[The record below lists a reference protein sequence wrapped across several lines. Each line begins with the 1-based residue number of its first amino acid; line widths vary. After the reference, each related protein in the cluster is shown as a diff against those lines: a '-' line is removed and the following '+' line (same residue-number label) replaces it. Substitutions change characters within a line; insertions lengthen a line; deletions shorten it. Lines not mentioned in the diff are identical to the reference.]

1 MQAFFLT
8 GLTIG
13 IIGSFHCIGM
23 CGPLALSLPVSKAGN
38 VFQQIAAI
46 MAYNLGRVTTYFS
59 LGSLFGAIGKSFV
72 LVGYQ
77 QALSIATG
85 LLLLGVLLF
94 GKKLK
99 MTIPVV
105 AAFHKWIQGTLF
117 RLLKKPQN
125 AGVFFLTGLVNGLL
139 PCGLVYLAI
148 ASAITTGTALNGG
161 MVMAGFGL
169 GTIPLM
175 VVLMIAGTFIS
186 VTFRSKIRRLVPYF
200 AGIVACVLILRGLNL
215 GIPYISPVM
224 PGSGE
229 IQVVGCHPD
238 SIMVNTVRQ

>member
-23 CGPLALSLPVSKAGN
+23 CGPLALSLPVNKEAHAWKQ
-38 VFQQIAAI
+38 VAVI

-59 LGSLFGAIGKSFV
+59 LGILFGIIGKSFA

-77 QALSIATG
+77 QALSIGTG
-85 LLLLGVLLF
+85 VLLLIVLLF
-94 GKKLK
+94 GNKLR
-99 MTIPVV
+99 TNIPFI
-105 AAFHKWIQGTLF
+105 AAFHRWLKNRLF
-117 RLLKKPQN
+117 VLLRKPQRIT
-125 AGVFFLTGLVNGLL
+125 VFFLIGVVNGLL

-148 ASAITTGTALNGG
+148 ASAVTTGAAINGG
-161 MVMAGFGL
+161 VVMLGFGL

-175 VVLMIAGTFIS
+175 VVLMVAGTFIS
-186 VTFRSKIRRLVPYF
+186 VAFRSGIRRMVPYF
-200 AGIVACVLILRGLNL
+200 AVLVACVLILRGLNL

-224 PGSGE
+224 PGSNSIE
-229 IQVVGCHPD
+229 VVGCHPD